1 MAPALASV
9 ARYRPTV
16 GTQAARGTRR
26 HTRAGARVAVSAG
39 VGVLAGLGASALLP
53 WQLALLAGWS
63 VASVTFVAWVWL
75 TLGRL
80 DAAATRR
87 HATGEDP
94 SRATADLLLVG
105 SSVASLAGVALALLK
120 GASAPSWA
128 DPVNALVLATVASS
142 WGTIHTVFA
151 LRYADLYY
159 RQRGG
164 VEWNGDGDPDY
175 RDFAYLAFTVG
186 MTFQVSDTAITT
198 RAMRRTVLRHAL
210 LSYLFGVVIIAAT
223 INVVAG
229 LFRG

>member
-1 MAPALASV
+1 MAPQ
-9 ARYRPTV
+9 YRPAV
-16 GTQAARGTRR
+16 GRHPGRTGRG
-26 HTRAGARVAVSAG
+26 HAPAGARAAVSAG
-39 VGVLAGLGASALLP
+39 LGLLSGLGAAFRLP
-53 WQLALLAGWS
+53 WQLALLAGWI
-63 VASVTFVAWVWL
+63 VTAAVFVAWVWV
-75 TLGRL
+75 TLGPL
-80 DAAATRR
+80 DATATKR
-87 HATGEDP
+87 HATREDP
-94 SRATADLLLVG
+94 SRTTADLLLLGAGVT
-105 SSVASLAGVALALLK
+105 SLAGVALALLK

-159 RQRGG
+159 ARGG
-164 VEWNGDGDPDY
+164 GVDFNGDGEPDY
-175 RDFAYLAFTVG
+175 RDFAYLAFTIG
-186 MTFQVSDTAITT
+186 MTFQVSDTAVTE